1 MSLFFNR
8 LVACCRNLF
17 QRRRAEQAL
26 SDELAHAFEILV
38 ENKMNEGTS
47 EAEARRW
54 AAMKLGGVEQ
64 LKEQVREVSAGYY
77 MESFLRDVR
86 YGARMLLKNPG
97 FTIIA
102 VATLALGI
110 GANTAVFSA
119 FDALLLQPLPF
130 ESSDQL
136 VRLYSTKNGVPM
148 QGFGFPGGLSPLDAR
163 DFAQGNHTFQKIVVY
178 DVWRKNVS
186 FSKSRVE
193 PAQMR
198 VGQMPASY
206 FQTLGVRPIIG
217 RLFSEDENKL
227 GRHYVAAI
235 NTRLWKELFAGRNDA
250 LGQKIFINDEAYTIV
265 AVMPDVIPEWM
276 ESARLGKIEVWTP
289 FAFANIWSE
298 NERGGRGFGA
308 IGRLKPGVRREQGE
322 ADLAT
327 IAAGLAA
334 SHPIDQGVGVA
345 VHRLADTRVGTLR
358 PMLFL
363 LAGAVV
369 LILLIACLNLANLL
383 LARNAVRE
391 RELAMRAALGAG
403 RRRLITQLL
412 VEATLLSLLGAAAGL
427 GVAQVVVSALRSVYS
442 TNLPQ
447 LGSIQIDWRVVAATL
462 GLCLMTSLFFGLAP
476 ALKATAVDLMDV
488 LKQGSRTGTSSRATQ
503 RVRNI
508 LVITE
513 MAMALILILVAGL
526 FVQSIARLERQ
537 SLGIREARLLKAHF
551 YMPPVRYPDPVAIT
565 RFSDQ
570 FAERVRGLPGV
581 VEATV
586 TTIYPPTN
594 GWSQMLDLPDHPVT
608 RMQDVASAEFGVS
621 DAHFLKAMGI
631 SLLRGRDFAES
642 DTATTQPV
650 ALISEEF
657 RRRYFPNRDPIGQ
670 PVHIGPPKFLQNTD
684 GATTANDIDVTIIG
698 VMNDFKNSGL
708 ADSPQPQI
716 IGLYLQQPIVNYGFK
731 DIVVRTASAPRLL
744 VPEIADQLHA
754 LDSDMPLA
762 EVQTFDQ
769 IVQDQVG
776 DKRFTTILLSSFAI
790 AGLLLAVV
798 GVYGVVSIVV
808 SQRKQELAV
817 RLALGA
823 SPANA
828 VTLVLRQ
835 ALGTALIGT
844 LLGLAGAWAVQRL
857 ISGFLFEISAIDPLT
872 FIAGAIFLLAVATA
886 ASAIPAARV
895 TRIDPAQLLRQE

>member
-1 MSLFFNR
+1 MSLLSR

-17 QRRRAEQAL
+17 QKKRVERAL
-26 SDELAHAFEILV
+26 SDELAHAFEALV
-38 ENKMNEGTS
+38 ENKMSEGAS

-54 AAMKLGGVEQ
+54 AAMQLGGVEQ

-77 MESFLRDVR
+77 IESFLRDVR
-86 YGARMLLKNPG
+86 YAARMLLKNPG
-97 FTIIA
+97 FTVMA

-136 VRLYSTKNGVPM
+136 VRLYSTKNGVPI
-148 QGFGFPGGLSPLDAR
+148 QGFGFPGGLSPLDGR
-163 DFAQGNHTFQKIVVY
+163 DFEQANHTFQKIVIY

-186 FSKSRVE
+186 FSNSQGE

-198 VGQMPASY
+198 VGLTPASY
-206 FQTLGVRPIIG
+206 FETLGVHPIIG
-217 RLFSEDENKL
+217 RLFSEDENQL
-227 GRHYVAAI
+227 GRHYVAVI
-235 NTRLWKELFAGRNDA
+235 NTRLWKERFGGKNDV
-250 LGQKIFINDEAYTIV
+250 LGQKIFINDEPYTIV

-276 ESARLGKIEVWTP
+276 ESARLGNVEVWTP

-298 NERGGRGFGA
+298 SERGGRGYRA
-308 IGRLKPGVRREQGE
+308 IGRLKPGVSVEQAE

-334 SHPIDQGVGVA
+334 THPIDQGVGISI
-345 VHRLADTRVGTLR
+345 RKLADTRVGTLR

-403 RRRLITQLL
+403 RQRLITQLL
-412 VEATLLSLLGAAAGL
+412 VESAFLSLMGAAAGL
-427 GVAQVVVSALRSVYS
+427 GVAQIVVSALRTVYS

-447 LGSIQIDWRVVAATL
+447 LVSIRVDWRVVAFTL
-462 GLCLMTSLFFGLAP
+462 GLCLATSLFFGLAP
-476 ALKATAVDLMDV
+476 ALKATAVDLIDI
-488 LKQGSRTGTSSRATQ
+488 LKQGNRTGTSSRATQ

-508 LVITE
+508 LVVTE
-513 MAMALILILVAGL
+513 MAMALMLILVAGL

-537 SLGIREARLLKAHF
+537 GLGIQEARLLKAHF
-551 YMPPVRYPDPVAIT
+551 YMPPARYPDPAAIT
-565 RFSDQ
+565 RFSDE
-570 FAERVRGLPGV
+570 FAARVRRLPGV
-581 VEATV
+581 IDATV

-594 GWSQMLDLPDHPVT
+594 GWSQLLDLPDHQVT
-608 RMQDVASAEFGVS
+608 RIQDVASAEFGVT

-650 ALISEEF
+650 ALVSQEF
-657 RRRYFPNRDPIGQ
+657 SRRYFPNRDPIGQ
-670 PVHIGPPKFLQNTD
+670 QVHIGPPRFLQITD
-684 GATTANDIDVTIIG
+684 GATTADNIDVTIVG
-698 VMNDFKNSGL
+698 VMNDFRNRGL
-708 ADSPQPQI
+708 ADSPDPQI
-716 IGLYLQQPIVNYGFK
+716 IGLYSQQPIVNYGFK
-731 DIVVRTASAPRLL
+731 DIVVRTASEPRLL
-744 VPEIADQLHA
+744 VPQITNQLHA
-754 LDSDMPLA
+754 LDPDMPLA
-762 EVQTFDQ
+762 EVQTFDE
-769 IVQDQVG
+769 IVQRQVG

-790 AGLLLAVV
+790 GGLVLAVV

-817 RLALGA
+817 RIALGA
-823 SPANA
+823 TPASA

-835 ALGTALIGT
+835 ALRTAVIGT

-857 ISGFLFEISAIDPLT
+857 ISGFLFQISAVDPIT
-872 FIAGAIFLLAVATA
+872 FIGGAIFLLAVATV
-886 ASAIPAARV
+886 ASAIPASRA